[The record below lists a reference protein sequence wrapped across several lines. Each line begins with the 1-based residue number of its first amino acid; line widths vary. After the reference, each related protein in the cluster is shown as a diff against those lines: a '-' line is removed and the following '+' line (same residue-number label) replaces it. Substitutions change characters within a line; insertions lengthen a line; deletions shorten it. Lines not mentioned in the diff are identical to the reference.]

1 MNVSTVITIN
11 FEQYTMNYEI
21 KNEPKTNPILK
32 ANYKQMTTRSLT
44 KLLSEPLLFLLPP
57 GKSDSISLRSN
68 LTATKYV
75 ANKTGQRNRL
85 ALSRLMFIL
94 AGTMFTKILS
104 FYTKYFAVWVI
115 LFGILAYFLPAPFVV
130 LKPYN
135 EWFFALT
142 MFGIGAVL
150 EIDDFKRIAQ
160 KPLIVLIGSCA
171 QFTIM
176 PLGAFFLSKLFAFPP
191 EIAVGL
197 ILTGSAPGAMASN
210 VMSYIAK
217 ADTAYSVSLTT
228 VSTLLCPLLTPGLTL
243 LLAGSLLEVKF
254 FKMVLFVTMTVV
266 VPLLFGFGVRH
277 YFRDRIKKIVSIFPA
292 ISVTFIIFICSLV
305 IALNKGRLIMI
316 TAPILAAGVILN
328 IYGMLTGYG
337 VGSLFKMDYRRR
349 RTLSI
354 EIGMQNAG
362 LGVIVALEQFNE
374 ITAIPA
380 AIFVFICIIT
390 ASIMAEIWQ
399 KRKVVE

>member
-1 MNVSTVITIN
+1 M
-11 FEQYTMNYEI
+11 FE
-21 KNEPKTNPILK
+21 K
-32 ANYKQMTTRSLT
+32 
-44 KLLSEPLLFLLPP
+44 
-57 GKSDSISLRSN
+57 
-68 LTATKYV
+68 V
-75 ANKTGQRNRL
+75 
-85 ALSRLMFIL
+85 
-94 AGTMFTKILS
+94 LS

-115 LFGILAYFLPAPFVV
+115 LFGIVAYFLPAPFVA

-160 KPLIVLIGSCA
+160 KPIIVLIGSCA

-176 PLGAFFLSKLFAFPP
+176 PLGAFLLSKLFAFPP

-243 LLAGSLLEVKF
+243 LLAGSVLDVDFWPMVLSVV
-254 FKMVLFVTMTVV
+254 KMVI
-266 VPLLFGFGVRH
+266 VPLLVGFGIRH
-277 YFRDRIKKIVSIFPA
+277 YLREKIEKVVAIFPA

-305 IALNKGRLIMI
+305 IALNRERLIMI
-316 TAPILAAGVILN
+316 TGPILAAGLILN
-328 IYGMLTGYG
+328 IYGMIAGYS
-337 VGSLFKMDYRRR
+337 VGSLFRMAANRR
-349 RTLSI
+349 RTLAI

-362 LGVIVALEQFNE
+362 LGTVLALKHFGEE
-374 ITAIPA
+374 ATIPA

-390 ASIMAEIWQ
+390 ASIMAEVWQ
-399 KRKVVE
+399 KRQAKE